1 MKQLFVF
8 STEGPADELRPF
20 IKSNKTGQGRRATS
34 DKDTP
39 FDEQWEQGED
49 VSVGAYGLID
59 PYNTPQAKM
68 FNTKIDRI
76 GWR

>member
-20 IKSNKTGQGRRATS
+20 IKSNETGQGWRAIS
-34 DKDTP
+34 DRDTP
-39 FDEQWEQGED
+39 FYEQLEQGED
-49 VSVGAYGLID
+49 VSVGAYGLIG

-68 FNTKIDRI
+68 LHTQIDRI
-76 GWR
+76 RWR